1 MRRLLFAGAVCAFLF
16 YPATRPVLA
25 DGPGYTV
32 TNLGTYSGAVPF
44 VTGMNA
50 SGAVSGWAQTPS
62 GDRAL
67 RYTDAGGWAL
77 IPGLESLA
85 AYALGINDHGDVV
98 GYATRAD
105 GSMRA
110 FRYTD
115 GGGLEFIAPLAGGTF
130 TMAQGISN
138 TGEIAGFG
146 DSATGIVAFR
156 QSPGLLAQA
165 INPFGTGFSGGCGI
179 NDAGQVSGFGSA
191 SNGVQH
197 GFRADID
204 GTVTE
209 IVGLNGPLSAN
220 SACAIDASGS
230 VTGQAEV
237 STGAMHAFLY
247 TSGNPQDLDS
257 FGSPSSSGNAISNG
271 VVVGTYTLAD
281 QSTHAFTYQ
290 AATGTVDLNSALAS
304 GSGWVLTT
312 GIAVNAKGAMAGN
325 GTLNGA
331 PAAWR
336 LSPPSDVAPPLIST
350 LSVSPSTLKPDHH
363 MMPVTVSVTATDKVD
378 PHPSCSITSIDA
390 TEADAGDAVITG
402 PLTATLLSA
411 KDARGATRVYTLTVT
426 CSDASQNSSTG
437 NVTVQVAGN
446 GVAKALGRVHAA
458 GK

>member
-32 TNLGTYSGAVPF
+32 TNLGTFSGAVPF

-85 AYALGINDHGDVV
+85 AYAIGINDHGDVV
-98 GYATRAD
+98 GYAIRAD
-105 GSMRA
+105 GSTRG
-110 FRYTD
+110 FRYTE
-115 GGGLEFIAPLAGGTF
+115 GGGLEFIAPMDGGTY
-130 TMAQGISN
+130 TVAQGISN
-138 TGEIAGFG
+138 TGEIAGYG
-146 DSATGIVAFR
+146 DGANGTVAFR

-165 INPFGTGFSGGCGI
+165 IDPFGGVFSGGCGI
-179 NDAGQVSGFGSA
+179 NDSGQVSGVA
-191 SNGVQH
+191 YTLTRLQH

-204 GTVTE
+204 GTVAE
-209 IVGLNGPLSAN
+209 IVGLNGPSSAN
-220 SACAIDASGS
+220 SACAIDANGS
-230 VTGQAEV
+230 ITGQAET
-237 STGAMHAFLY
+237 STGAVHAFLY
-247 TSGNPQDLDS
+247 TSGNPMDLDS
-257 FGSPSSSGNAISNG
+257 FASPSSSGNAISNG
-271 VVVGTYTLAD
+271 IVVGTYTLAD
-281 QSTHAFTYQ
+281 QSTRAFKYELT
-290 AATGTVDLNSALAS
+290 TGTIDLNNLLAP

-312 GIAVNAKGAMAGN
+312 GNAVNAKGAMAGQ

-331 PAAWR
+331 AAAWK
-336 LSPPSDVAPPLIST
+336 LSPPSDVAPPAIT
-350 LSVSPSTLKPDHH
+350 ALSVSPSTLKPDHR
-363 MMPVTVSVTATDKVD
+363 MVPVTVSVTAADNVD

-411 KDARGATRVYTLTVT
+411 KDSRGATRVYTLTVT

-437 NVTVQVAGN
+437 NVTVQVAGS

-458 GK
+458 VK